1 LVVLQQRQ
9 ILILGQLFFAMK
21 GRIGNRQRKNDN
33 LNCHNDYI
41 EEKVAVRIHKSIPM
55 IAHYPIPINFASHKF
70 KALSFKEASGSI
82 FLSLYLECFFHIEK
96 FCLYSI
102 YSIYAIGS
110 GLLTWL
116 HNNQL
121 IEIHN
126 PLYKPTEVFFS
137 ILRDHW
143 DDLVNIGLSSLLE
156 IAVNPSGKEKLYL
169 HNES

>member
-41 EEKVAVRIHKSIPM
+41 EEKVAVLG
-55 IAHYPIPINFASHKF
+55 NFASHKF

-169 HNES
+169 HNESAVSSVAYTFYLSI

>member
-70 KALSFKEASGSI
+70 KALSFKEPPFSKRI
-82 FLSLYLECFFHIEK
+82 LNVFFI
-96 FCLYSI
+96 LRNSYSI